1 MSLSSVP
8 DDIDLKIKNE
18 NKEANL
24 QSEIYSPILLE
35 LSKHSYIKLENL
47 INDTSLSSNLSERQ
61 IIEAV
66 FILIGKGVL
75 NPSLHLSDK
84 STKARCRAINNHFL
98 EASQYVDHFKHF
110 ASSNSCGAIVVSKIE
125 QLFLLALSMGHTKSK
140 EVVDFVIKNLKAQS
154 QKLSVP
160 GTELKNQDQERQE
173 LAKQFNDF
181 NAKRL
186 KFLKQRIDL

>member
-1 MSLSSVP
+1 M
-8 DDIDLKIKNE
+8 
-18 NKEANL
+18 
-24 QSEIYSPILLE
+24 
-35 LSKHSYIKLENL
+35 
-47 INDTSLSSNLSERQ
+47 
-61 IIEAV
+61 
-66 FILIGKGVL
+66 
-75 NPSLHLSDK
+75 
-84 STKARCRAINNHFL
+84 
-98 EASQYVDHFKHF
+98 
-110 ASSNSCGAIVVSKIE
+110 VSKIE